1 MPMSNEDTRGHHY
14 TTNAFGGRVLHGL
27 TATETDELERMWRDE
42 SAGHDI
48 DRAQLLEL
56 LRKHEVARIQAV
68 SAEVQGRRERN
79 R

>member
-1 MPMSNEDTRGHHY
+1 MSNEDTRGHHY
-14 TTNAFGGRVLHGL
+14 TTDACGGRVLRGL
-27 TATETDELERMWRDE
+27 TATETDELERMWRNE

-48 DRAQLLEL
+48 DRTQLLEL

-68 SAEVQGRRERN
+68 SAEVQGRRERK